1 VPTTY
6 GERLLAEAEGRAR
19 ARQHRRRKTLL
30 FTPAALAAFLA
41 TLGILTERRLGL
53 ADAGAFRVVF
63 DHLLVL
69 VYLGVFVVGMIA
81 LAVRPGRPR
90 LPALVALIAGPIGM
104 PLLFGGGGS
113 LWQWAVVAAVCLLLV
128 SAGRPQT
135 PTR

>member
-1 VPTTY
+1 M
-6 GERLLAEAEGRAR
+6 
-19 ARQHRRRKTLL
+19 TLL

-41 TLGILTERRLGL
+41 TLGILTERRSAL
-53 ADAGAFRVVF
+53 ADAGAFRVAF